1 MFIYHQ
7 KYINLIN
14 LYRLL
19 LIKYFLIKVL
29 HFQMQIMMDKKVIY
43 NQNMDK
49 QMFLQIH
56 YTKMILKKEQLNI
69 KEYFQHLPS
78 ITHFHI
84 FQPLN
89 QNQHINYQLLFH
101 LHHHILYLVYIN
113 NSHQENK
120 NVDFNITHLHLQF
133 INPFLQNFQMLYYHQ
148 NNSYHLTLLQLY
160 HILLFFLFQYQFQ
173 I

>member
-29 HFQMQIMMDKKVIY
+29 HFQKMIKKNKKVIY
-43 NQNMDK
+43 IHYLEGQK
-49 QMFLQIH
+49 ILQMH
-56 YTKMILKKEQLNI
+56 YTKMILNKVKLKI
-69 KEYFQHLPS
+69 KLYFQHLL
-78 ITHFHI
+78 IIKQFHI

-89 QNQHINYQLLFH
+89 QNQHIKHQQLFH

-113 NSHQENK
+113 YMYQENK
-120 NVDFNITHLHLQF
+120 NVDFNIIHLQIHF
-133 INPFLQNFQMLYYHQ
+133 INTFLQNFLLIYYLHHHA
-148 NNSYHLTLLQLY
+148 YHLTLLQLY